1 MNPKKLLL
9 AATVA
14 ALALPAL
21 AQSKIALSGAGATFP
36 YPIYAK
42 WAYAYE
48 QKTGVRLNYQSIGS
62 GGGIQQINNKTV
74 DFGASDAPVKDADL
88 ADRAQFQFPA
98 VMGGVVPV
106 VNLSGVASNQL
117 KLTPELLADI
127 FLGKIKRW
135 DDPRLKGANPGLAL
149 PAKEI
154 VVVHR
159 ADGSGTTWVFTNY
172 LTKVSPEWKEKVGNE
187 KSVSWPVGLGGKG
200 NEGVASYV
208 RQVNGAIGYVEYA
221 YAKQTGLTTAL
232 LKNRD
237 GAFVAP
243 SLAAFEAAAAGA
255 DWKGTPNF
263 SVILTDQPGKDS
275 WPITGATW
283 IIVYKT
289 QNDCEKARTM
299 LEFWRWCLREGADMA
314 RSLDYAAMPTKAVD
328 LIEAAWAK
336 EIRCQGK
343 PVLPAGK

>member
-1 MNPKKLLL
+1 MTPKKLL
-9 AATVA
+9 ATVSLF

-21 AQSKIALSGAGATFP
+21 AQSKVALSGAGATFP

-62 GGGIQQINNKTV
+62 GGGIQQINNRTV

-88 ADRAQFQFPA
+88 SQRAQFQFPA
-98 VMGGVVPV
+98 VIGGVVPV
-106 VNLSGVASNQL
+106 VNLAGVDSNRL
-117 KLTPELLADI
+117 RLTPDLLADI

-135 DDPRLKGANPGLAL
+135 DDPRLREANPGLPL
-149 PAKEI
+149 PGKEI

-172 LTKVSPEWKEKVGNE
+172 LSKVSPEWKEKVGNE

-221 YAKQTGLTTAL
+221 YAQQTGLNTVL

-243 SLAAFEAAAAGA
+243 SLAAFEAAAASA

-263 SVILTDQPGKDS
+263 GVILTDQPGKDS

-283 IIVYKT
+283 IIVYKS
-289 QNDCEKARTM
+289 QSDCGKARAM
-299 LEFWRWCLREGADMA
+299 LDFWRWCLREGVEMA
-314 RSLDYAAMPTKAVD
+314 RSLDYAALPPQAVD
-328 LIEAAWAK
+328 LIETAWSR

-343 PVLPAGK
+343 PIQ

>member
-1 MNPKKLLL
+1 MNPKKILL
-9 AATVA
+9 AAPVL

-21 AQSKIALSGAGATFP
+21 AQSKVALSGAGATFP

-48 QKTGVRLNYQSIGS
+48 QKTGVRVNYQSIGS

-88 ADRAQFQFPA
+88 SERGQFQFPA
-98 VMGGVVPV
+98 VIGGVVPV
-106 VNLSGVASNQL
+106 VNLAGVASNQL
-117 KLTPELLADI
+117 KLTPDLLADI

-135 DDPRLKGANPGLAL
+135 DDPRLKAANPGLAL
-149 PAKEI
+149 PGKEI

-221 YAKQTGLTTAL
+221 YAKQTALTTAL
-232 LKNRD
+232 LRNRD

-243 SLAAFEAAAAGA
+243 SLSAFEAAAAGA

-283 IIVYKT
+283 IIVYKN
-289 QNDCEKARTM
+289 QSDCGRAQAM
-299 LEFWRWCLREGADMA
+299 LDFWRWSLREGAEMA
-314 RSLDYAAMPTKAVD
+314 RSLDYAAMPSQAVD
-328 LIEAAWAK
+328 LIEAAWRK

-343 PVLPAGK
+343 SLFPPGK

>member
-9 AATVA
+9 VA
-14 ALALPAL
+14 PALALALPAL
-21 AQSKIALSGAGATFP
+21 AQSKTALSGAGATFP

-48 QKTGVRLNYQSIGS
+48 QKTGVRVNYQSIGS

-74 DFGASDAPVKDADL
+74 DFGASDAPVKEADL
-88 ADRAQFQFPA
+88 ADREQFQFPA
-98 VMGGVVPV
+98 VIGGVVPV
-106 VNLSGVASNQL
+106 VNLSGVAPNRL
-117 KLTPELLADI
+117 KLTPELLADV
-127 FLGKIKRW
+127 FLGEIKRW
-135 DDPRLKGANPGLAL
+135 DDPRLKGLNPDLPL
-149 PAKEI
+149 PAQEI

-159 ADGSGTTWVFTNY
+159 ADGSGTTWVFTHY
-172 LTKVSPEWKEKVGNE
+172 LAKVSPEWKEKVGYE

-221 YAKQTGLTTAL
+221 YAKQTGLATVL

-243 SLAAFEAAAAGA
+243 SLAAFEAAAANA

-263 SVILTDQPGKDS
+263 SVILTDQPGKDA

-283 IIVYKT
+283 IVVYKS
-289 QNDCEKARTM
+289 QSDCNKAKSM
-299 LEFWRWCLREGADMA
+299 LNFWRWCLREGGEMA
-314 RSLDYAAMPTKAVD
+314 RSLDYAAMPPQAVT
-328 LIEAAWAK
+328 LIEAAWSK
-336 EIRCQGK
+336 EIRCQGEAVFDAAK
-343 PVLPAGK
+343 